1 MSFSSKVKNE
11 IARCEVDK
19 CCCELAELA
28 AIVRMNATISLK
40 GLNKLSLKMTTE
52 NAATARRI
60 FSLLK
65 DRYDEDIDVV
75 VKRSKQLKKKNL
87 YLIIISN
94 EELAKKI
101 LIDIGFISKDTL
113 DILNPE
119 YRVDKKIIKNRCCKR
134 AYIRG
139 SFLGG
144 GSISNPEK
152 SYHLEFT
159 TNNKEHS
166 DNLCEIINS
175 FNLSAKVVQR
185 KENYVVYLKEGSQI
199 VDLLNIIGAH
209 QALLNFENV
218 RVLKDMRNNVNRLVN
233 CETANLSKTI
243 DASMKQVENIK
254 LIQDTKGLHTLP
266 PKLREI
272 AYLRLEYRDATLKE
286 IGEMLDPPVSKS
298 GVNHRFRNIEKIAN
312 NIKGV

>member
-272 AYLRLEYRDATLKE
+272 VYLRLEYRDATLKE

>member
-11 IARCEVDK
+11 IARCEVGK

-75 VKRSKQLKKKNL
+75 VKRSKQLKKKNI

-101 LIDIGFISKDTL
+101 LIDIGFINKDTL

-119 YRVDKKIIKNRCCKR
+119 YKVDKKVIKNRCCKR

>member
-75 VKRSKQLKKKNL
+75 VKRSKQLKKKNI

>member
-1 MSFSSKVKNE
+1 
-11 IARCEVDK
+11 
-19 CCCELAELA
+19 
-28 AIVRMNATISLK
+28 
-40 GLNKLSLKMTTE
+40 
-52 NAATARRI
+52 
-60 FSLLK
+60 
-65 DRYDEDIDVV
+65 
-75 VKRSKQLKKKNL
+75 
-87 YLIIISN
+87 
-94 EELAKKI
+94 
-101 LIDIGFISKDTL
+101 
-113 DILNPE
+113 
-119 YRVDKKIIKNRCCKR
+119 
-134 AYIRG
+134 
-139 SFLGG
+139 
-144 GSISNPEK
+144 SNPEK